1 MIKRLQTKNGKKH
14 GKKEQK
20 EEVEEELTG
29 GAGVE

>member
-1 MIKRLQTKNGKKH
+1 MIKRLQTKNGKKY
-14 GKKEQK
+14 GKKEQE

>member
-1 MIKRLQTKNGKKH
+1 MIERLQTKNGKKH
-14 GKKEQK
+14 GKKEQE

>member
-1 MIKRLQTKNGKKH
+1 MIERLQTKNGKKH

>member
-14 GKKEQK
+14 GKKEQE